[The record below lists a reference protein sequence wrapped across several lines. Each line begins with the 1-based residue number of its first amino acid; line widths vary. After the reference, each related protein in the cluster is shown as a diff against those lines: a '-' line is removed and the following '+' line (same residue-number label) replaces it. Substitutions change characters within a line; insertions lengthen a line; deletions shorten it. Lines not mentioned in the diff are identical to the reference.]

1 MGKNALKLI
10 EGVISDNQLPFTLLT
25 VANLH
30 RRAQALGQALLE
42 TCNIRIRFSGFDR
55 CRFTAQP
62 LANQG
67 LGLTNGEPPCDNV
80 SRPFNLLIFR
90 QTEQCTGVA
99 HLQVAMGQHGL
110 DDFRQRDQAQQV
122 GHGHAGFTHCLGHLL
137 LGQLEFLLQTLQ
149 GDGLF
154 DRVEVFALDVLDQR
168 HGDGGFIRYITHH
181 RGDGFLA
188 GLLARAPAA
197 FTGDDLKAAAT
208 DRAHDDRLHDALGLD
223 RVGQFLQRLGVHVP
237 AWLVFAAL
245 DQVQGQ
251 VLQLIVVR
259 PIGGGRFEI
268 IAGERRW
275 RASQQAGKETIP
287 AMVRDVPDETA
298 IAMALIENIQ
308 REDLNPVEEAIA
320 LQRLQQEFQL
330 TQQQVAD
337 AVGKSRVTVSNLLRL
352 IALPEV
358 IKTMLSH
365 GDLEMGHARALL
377 GLPENQQVEGA
388 RHVVA
393 RGLTVRQ
400 TEALVRQWLSG
411 KPAPVE
417 TTKPDPDIARLEQ
430 RLAERLG
437 SAVQIRHGKK
447 GKGQLV
453 IGYNSLDE
461 LQGVLA
467 HIR

>member
-1 MGKNALKLI
+1 
-10 EGVISDNQLPFTLLT
+10 
-25 VANLH
+25 
-30 RRAQALGQALLE
+30 
-42 TCNIRIRFSGFDR
+42 
-55 CRFTAQP
+55 
-62 LANQG
+62 
-67 LGLTNGEPPCDNV
+67 
-80 SRPFNLLIFR
+80 
-90 QTEQCTGVA
+90 
-99 HLQVAMGQHGL
+99 
-110 DDFRQRDQAQQV
+110 
-122 GHGHAGFTHCLGHLL
+122 
-137 LGQLEFLLQTLQ
+137 
-149 GDGLF
+149 
-154 DRVEVFALDVLDQR
+154 
-168 HGDGGFIRYITHH
+168 
-181 RGDGFLA
+181 
-188 GLLARAPAA
+188 
-197 FTGDDLKAAAT
+197 
-208 DRAHDDRLHDALGLD
+208 
-223 RVGQFLQRLGVHVP
+223 
-237 AWLVFAAL
+237 
-245 DQVQGQ
+245 
-251 VLQLIVVR
+251 
-259 PIGGGRFEI
+259 
-268 IAGERRW
+268 
-275 RASQQAGKETIP
+275 
-287 AMVRDVPDETA
+287 
-298 IAMALIENIQ
+298 
-308 REDLNPVEEAIA
+308 
-320 LQRLQQEFQL
+320 LQQEFQL
-330 TQQQVAD
+330 TQQQVAE

-417 TTKPDPDIARLEQ
+417 TAKPDPDIARLEQ